1 MRRVT
6 PVRSVTR
13 HGLLVGQTH
22 DGRPVRSLTTAVF
35 TKLRAEI
42 LSCRLKPDEKLLIA
56 GLARRFTVSLSAVRE
71 ALSRLAAEGLVT
83 SEDQRGF
90 HVSPVSADQLR
101 DLTRT
106 RIDIEAL
113 ALRRSIELGD
123 SGWELEVREADE
135 RLRAAPLP
143 RAGDAGP
150 QFEHWRA
157 LHHRFHLALV
167 SACGSAWLLRLR
179 ETLYDQSERYRF
191 LAYGVRPRD
200 IAAEHAVI
208 VRAVLGRDAEGA
220 VKALGD
226 HFALTAETIVASRW
240 SEENADG

>member
-1 MRRVT
+1 MRRAT
-6 PVRSVTR
+6 PVRSVSR
-13 HGLLVGQTH
+13 HGLLAGQTH

-35 TKLRAEI
+35 TRLRAEI

-106 RIDIEAL
+106 RVDIEAL
-113 ALRRSIELGD
+113 AVRRSIEFGD
-123 SGWELEVREADE
+123 SRWELEVREASE
-135 RLRAAPLP
+135 RLMAAPLP

-167 SACGSAWLLRLR
+167 SACGSLWLLRLR
-179 ETLYDQSERYRF
+179 DTLSDQSERYRF

-200 IAAEHAVI
+200 IAAEHTAI
-208 VRAVLGRDAEGA
+208 ARLVLGRDAEGA
-220 VKALGD
+220 VRALGD
-226 HFALTAETIVASRW
+226 HFALTAEIIAASRW
-240 SEENADG
+240 SEDNADG